1 MMIAILPVILPLFFI
16 IILLFVPSKSKWS
29 GYIAVFGTFILLVIS
44 ILIFLKVQ
52 DEKILVLQSGSWPAP
67 FGISIVIDIFSSLML
82 LMSGIIGFTISIYTI
97 AQIDKER
104 FHCRFFIFFMGVLM
118 GVNGAF
124 TTGDIFNLYVWFEVM
139 LLSSFVL
146 ITLGNE
152 KAQLKGAIKYVTMS
166 LVGSLFFLAGIGLL
180 YGKTGTL
187 NLASIAQILKIN
199 EESFLVNTSA
209 MFFFIAFGIKSAVF
223 PLFFWLPASYHL
235 PPVSV
240 TALFSGLLTKVGIY
254 SMIRFFTMFL
264 SGDFSFLQ
272 GLLLTIAGFTMVV
285 GVLTAA
291 SEYEMRKILSF
302 HIISQVGYMVLGLG
316 LFTITGIAGAIYF
329 IMHNIFSKTAAF
341 LSSGVVHRLTGSYD
355 LKSLGGLY
363 KSHPLFAVLFLL
375 PAMSLAGI
383 PPLSGFV
390 GKLYLIVAGLEA
402 KQYVITAIAV
412 IVSLLTLFSMLKIWN
427 EVYWKPSPGE
437 KPVGA
442 VKVNVP
448 AGMIIPLL
456 ILSLGTILLGIFGG
470 YFLEI
475 SKSAAEQ
482 ILNPDVYIKKV
493 LNN

>member
-1 MMIAILPVILPLFFI
+1 MIAILPIILPLFFI
-16 IILLFVPSKSKWS
+16 ILLLFVPAKSKWS
-29 GYIAVFGTFILLVIS
+29 GYIAVSGTFILLVVS

-67 FGISIVIDIFSSLML
+67 FGISIVIDIFSALML
-82 LMSGIIGFTISIYTI
+82 LMSGIIGFTISIYTL

-104 FHCRFFIFFMGVLM
+104 FYCRFFIFFMGVLM

-199 EESFLVNTSA
+199 EESFLINTSA
-209 MFFFIAFGIKSAVF
+209 MLFFIAFGIKSAVF

-291 SEYEMRKILSF
+291 SEYDMRKILSF

-329 IMHNIFSKTAAF
+329 ILHNIFSKTAAF

-355 LKSLGGLY
+355 LKSIGGLY
-363 KSHPLFAVLFLL
+363 KSHPFFAFLFLL

-402 KQYVITAIAV
+402 KQYVITAIAI

-427 EVYWKPSPGE
+427 EVYWKPSPGK
-437 KPVGA
+437 KPVPGVSA
-442 VKVNVP
+442 NIPV
-448 AGMIIPLL
+448 GMIIPLF
-456 ILSLGTILLGIFGG
+456 ILSLGTIFLGIFGG

-482 ILNPDVYIKKV
+482 ILNPDVYIQKV

>member
-1 MMIAILPVILPLFFI
+1 
-16 IILLFVPSKSKWS
+16 
-29 GYIAVFGTFILLVIS
+29 
-44 ILIFLKVQ
+44 
-52 DEKILVLQSGSWPAP
+52 
-67 FGISIVIDIFSSLML
+67 
-82 LMSGIIGFTISIYTI
+82 
-97 AQIDKER
+97 
-104 FHCRFFIFFMGVLM
+104 
-118 GVNGAF
+118 
-124 TTGDIFNLYVWFEVM
+124 
-139 LLSSFVL
+139 
-146 ITLGNE
+146 
-152 KAQLKGAIKYVTMS
+152 
-166 LVGSLFFLAGIGLL
+166 
-180 YGKTGTL
+180 
-187 NLASIAQILKIN
+187 
-199 EESFLVNTSA
+199 
-209 MFFFIAFGIKSAVF
+209 
-223 PLFFWLPASYHL
+223 
-235 PPVSV
+235 
-240 TALFSGLLTKVGIY
+240 
-254 SMIRFFTMFL
+254 
-264 SGDFSFLQ
+264 
-272 GLLLTIAGFTMVV
+272 
-285 GVLTAA
+285 
-291 SEYEMRKILSF
+291 
-302 HIISQVGYMVLGLG
+302 
-316 LFTITGIAGAIYF
+316 
-329 IMHNIFSKTAAF
+329 MHNIFSKTAAF

-448 AGMIIPLL
+448 AGMIIPLF

>member
-1 MMIAILPVILPLFFI
+1 MIAILPVILPLFFI

>member
-1 MMIAILPVILPLFFI
+1 MIAILPVILPLFFI

-67 FGISIVIDIFSSLML
+67 FGISIVIDFFSSLML

>member
-1 MMIAILPVILPLFFI
+1 MIAILPVILPLFFI

-448 AGMIIPLL
+448 AGMIIPLF